1 MLLEKIILQSQKEGM
16 IGRLT
21 ILTEIL
27 GANRQIELFQ
37 FEKITSF
44 AIKQLSST
52 VVRVKELGYAVLVY
66 LYALSPEETKVIV
79 ETSPGVR
86 GPQKKI
92 LQRAFELV
100 DVGDIQGGLDHV

>member
-1 MLLEKIILQSQKEGM
+1 M
-16 IGRLT
+16 
-21 ILTEIL
+21 
-27 GANRQIELFQ
+27 
-37 FEKITSF
+37 
-44 AIKQLSST
+44 
-52 VVRVKELGYAVLVY
+52 LVY